1 MATGIDENLLG
12 QQSTVPTFMW
22 IVLAFVLITI
32 WGCCIAVCLKWRA
45 WKRSSSTD
53 QLSQLQISESSLPT
67 APTFGTLRDGERH
80 CHPDSFMQQYQCF
93 DFPAYGNFEA
103 PPKYSDA
110 VHQESSVGR
119 NGRFNCPVIAQV
131 ENMSA
136 FQPAYQNL
144 LNNA

>member
-1 MATGIDENLLG
+1 MATDVDENLFG
-12 QQSTVPTFMW
+12 QQSIVPIFLW
-22 IVLAFVLITI
+22 ILLVFVLISI
-32 WGCCIAVCLKWRA
+32 LGCCISVSLKWHA
-45 WKRSSSTD
+45 WKHTSSTD
-53 QLSQLQISESSLPT
+53 QLSQLQT
-67 APTFGTLRDGERH
+67 
-80 CHPDSFMQQYQCF
+80 QYQCF

-110 VHQESSVGR
+110 VHQESSVGL
-119 NGRFNCPVIAQV
+119 NGRFNCPVIAKV